1 MTILN
6 VKSLTNNSIKMN
18 KKSITVFSTIVFS
31 FLLSCQKKENLPTSN
46 PTTTPT
52 DCATISYKTDIA
64 PMMSANCTSCH
75 NANQA
80 SAGINLSTYANVAKY
95 ASSSLNAMNNGSM
108 PPAGKLP
115 IGTIQKLNCWISQ
128 GKLNN

>member
-1 MTILN
+1 
-6 VKSLTNNSIKMN
+6 MN

-52 DCATISYKTDIA
+52 DCDTISYQTDIA
-64 PMMSANCTSCH
+64 PLMSANCTSCH

-80 SAGINLSTYANVAKY
+80 SAGINLSTYANVSKY
-95 ASSSLNAMNNGSM
+95 ATSSLNAINDGSM
-108 PPAGKLP
+108 PPAGKLSAD
-115 IGTIQKLNCWISQ
+115 IIKKFSCWISQ

>member
-1 MTILN
+1 MKKFNLLFLGIS
-6 VKSLTNNSIKMN
+6 SLFIATSCTKATSTN
-18 KKSITVFSTIVFS
+18 TTTFSTA
-31 FLLSCQKKENLPTSN
+31 
-46 PTTTPT
+46 
-52 DCATISYKTDIA
+52 DCVSISYKTDIA
-64 PMMSANCTSCH
+64 PMMSANCISCH

-95 ASSSLNAMNNGSM
+95 ASSSLNAMNNGPM

-115 IGTIQKLNCWISQ
+115 SGTIQKLNCWISQ

>member
-1 MTILN
+1 
-6 VKSLTNNSIKMN
+6 MN

-52 DCATISYKTDIA
+52 DCDTISYKTDIA
-64 PMMSANCTSCH
+64 PMMSTHCTSCH
-75 NANQA
+75 TSNQA
-80 SAGINLSTYANVAKY
+80 SAGVNLSTYANVSKH
-95 ASSSLNAMNNGSM
+95 ASSSLNAMNDGSM
-108 PPAGKLP
+108 PKSGKLSAD
-115 IGTIQKLNCWISQ
+115 IIKKFSCWISQ